1 LISDG
6 RKVPQGSQIDCDLC
20 IIGGGAAGI
29 ALAREFLN
37 GGAKVVILES
47 GGLEAEA
54 ETQDLYDGPQD
65 GIPYPDTLYSSRLRF
80 LGGTTNHWG
89 AWCAPWKESDF
100 RRRSWA
106 ENSGWPISLSDIE
119 PYYKKAFA
127 LCRLQDAGDWNW
139 DGAAWAG
146 RLGLGTLLEGSS
158 FEARVS
164 QRSHPKFETER
175 FSFAHAYRKDIEASR
190 AVEVLLHANAT
201 ELVIAP
207 DRRTIAAV
215 TVACLSGSRF
225 TVRAGAY
232 VLATGGIENARLL
245 LASRSGAP
253 NGIGNEFDNVG
264 RYFMDHIF
272 VPGAARFFPQK
283 SRPDDFQLYLPNE
296 LDQGVVYC
304 HIGTPD
310 AFLEKERMK
319 DSYIALFPHFDP
331 DYLEA
336 SESEGVNS
344 LNDAIQ
350 GLKRG
355 RLPRDLAD
363 KLLDIMTDVDDVLVS
378 LYRKVAYGGIP
389 VLYYDCLVRID
400 PTPMRESRITLTDE
414 VDALGLPR
422 AKLTWVVHDQDKA
435 DIARLINRFGREAGR
450 LNLGR
455 VQNLFD
461 PAQPFRDDLHIGWH
475 HMGTTRMS
483 RDPEAGVVDKDCRV
497 HSVGNLYIAGS
508 SVFRTSGSGTPTMT
522 IVALALRL
530 ADHLKTKRGI
540 R

>member
-1 LISDG
+1 MISDG
-6 RKVPQGSQIDCDLC
+6 RAVPEGSRIECDLC

-29 ALAREFLN
+29 TLAREFLSS
-37 GGAKVVILES
+37 GAKVLILES
-47 GGLEAEA
+47 GGLEADA
-54 ETQDLYDGPQD
+54 DTQNLYDGPQD

-100 RRRSWA
+100 HQRSWA
-106 ENSGWPISLSDIE
+106 LNSGWPIALSDIE
-119 PYYKKAFA
+119 PYYRKAFA
-127 LCRLQDAGDWNW
+127 LCRLQDDGDWTW
-139 DGAAWAG
+139 DGEAWAR
-146 RLGLGTLLEGSS
+146 RLGLETSLKGSS

-164 QRSHPKFETER
+164 QRSYPKFETER
-175 FSFAHAYRKDIEASR
+175 FSFARAYHKDLEASR
-190 AVEVLLHANAT
+190 MVEVLLHANAT
-201 ELVIAP
+201 ELVA
-207 DRRTIAAV
+207 DRGGSNIAAV
-215 TVACLSGSRF
+215 KVACLSGNRF
-225 TVRAGAY
+225 TVRAGTY

-245 LASRSGAP
+245 LASRSARP

-272 VPGAARFFPQK
+272 VPEAARFFPQTA
-283 SRPDDFQLYLPNE
+283 RPDDFQLYLPNE
-296 LDQGVVYC
+296 LDQSVVYC

-310 AFLEKERMK
+310 AFLKKERMK

-344 LNDAIQ
+344 LNETIQ
-350 GLKRG
+350 GLKLG
-355 RLPRDLAD
+355 KLPRDLAD
-363 KLLDIMTDVDDVLVS
+363 KLLDIMTDVDDVVVS

-389 VLYYDCLVRID
+389 VLYYDCMVRID

-414 VDALGLPR
+414 VDALGMPR
-422 AKLTWVVHDQDKA
+422 AKLTWAVHDRDKA
-435 DIARLINRFGREAGR
+435 DIARLINRFGREIGR

-455 VQNLFD
+455 IQNLFD

-483 RDPEAGVVDKDCRV
+483 RDPRVGVVDRNCRV

-508 SVFRTSGSGTPTMT
+508 SVFRTSGSGTPTMM

-530 ADHLKTKRGI
+530 ADHLRTERSI